1 MPALAETQRLL
12 WQLITAPEGV
22 AAALAVDRERGGG
35 ILADALARTV
45 CGSGALDATARL
57 DIYANMYFFRI
68 LDVLRDDFPGLT
80 AVLGDTAFHN
90 LATDYLLACPPIHFS
105 IRHVGDR
112 LPSFIATHT
121 TRAARPYLE
130 DLARLEAALND
141 AFDAADVCVQTAAD
155 LAAVPAAD
163 WGRLRLRWHP
173 SVQLLRC
180 GWAVHELRAAV
191 DHGEVP
197 DPPNCGP
204 TRLCVWRRGFEAHH
218 RAVDPFEFDGMSS
231 VTDGMTFGAIC
242 AAAAEREADAPPLLA
257 AAVGRWVADGC
268 IAGFDLAP

>member
-1 MPALAETQRLL
+1 MRFHPSNACTPKRSARHGSQRRSAMPALAETQRLL

-90 LATDYLLACPPIHFS
+90 LTTDYLLACPPTRFS

-112 LPSFIATHT
+112 LSSFIA
-121 TRAARPYLE
+121 
-130 DLARLEAALND
+130 
-141 AFDAADVCVQTAAD
+141 
-155 LAAVPAAD
+155 
-163 WGRLRLRWHP
+163 
-173 SVQLLRC
+173 
-180 GWAVHELRAAV
+180 
-191 DHGEVP
+191 
-197 DPPNCGP
+197 
-204 TRLCVWRRGFEAHH
+204 
-218 RAVDPFEFDGMSS
+218 
-231 VTDGMTFGAIC
+231 
-242 AAAAEREADAPPLLA
+242 
-257 AAVGRWVADGC
+257 
-268 IAGFDLAP
+268 